1 MARNVYDMLEARGYI
16 AQVSHEI
23 LKDKLN
29 NENITFY
36 LGIDMTGDSLT
47 AGHFQTLMALKHLQ
61 DAGHQLI
68 LLIGGGTTL
77 VPDPTGKN
85 EMRQIMSPETI
96 QKNAEGIIKQMEK
109 FFKFGGEG
117 GAIMVNNADWL
128 TKLNYIDFLRM
139 YGPYFSI
146 NRMLAME
153 TYATRLEHGLT
164 LLEFNYLPM
173 QSYDFLH
180 LYREYNCV
188 MQCGG
193 TDQWSNLLGGVD
205 LIRRIEGGDA
215 YALTFNLLTTADGTK
230 MGKSVAGAVWL
241 DAERTS
247 PYEFYQYWRNVEDVS
262 VDMLLKRLTMK
273 SLEEIAELT
282 KEGGQ
287 ALNHAKEVLAWEL
300 TNMVHGADEADKAQ
314 AASRALFAGQGD
326 LEHMPSSVMADAVG
340 KDWLDILME
349 VGLIK
354 TKSEGRRLIDQSG
367 LSVND
372 EKLADPYA
380 KASTE
385 DFANGHALL
394 RKGKKIYHKLTL
406 V

>member
-1 MARNVYDMLEARGYI
+1 MAHKVYDMLEERGYI
-16 AQVSHEI
+16 AQVSHEE
-23 LKDKLN
+23 LRDKLN
-29 NENITFY
+29 NEKITFY
-36 LGIDMTGDSLT
+36 LGIDMTGDSMT

-61 DAGHQLI
+61 EAGHKLI

-77 VPDPTGKN
+77 IPDPTGKN

-96 QKNAEGIIKQMEK
+96 QKNAHGIMKQMEK
-109 FFKFGGEG
+109 FFKFGGED

-128 TKLNYIDFLRM
+128 TKLNYIDFLRT

-153 TYATRLEHGLT
+153 TYATRLDHGLT

-180 LYREYNCV
+180 LYREYGCV

-205 LIRRIEGGDA
+205 LIRRVENGQA
-215 YALTFNLLTTADGTK
+215 YALTFNLLTTSDGTK
-230 MGKSVAGAVWL
+230 MGKSVAGAIWL
-241 DAERTS
+241 DGERTS

-262 VDMLLKRLTMK
+262 VEMLLKRLTVMP
-273 SLEEIAELT
+273 LDEIAELT
-282 KEGGQ
+282 KEGGS

-300 TNMVHGADEADKAQ
+300 TKTIHGEEEADKAQ
-314 AASRALFAGQGD
+314 AASRALFSGQGD
-326 LEHMPSSVMADAVG
+326 LDNVPTTEMADAVG
-340 KDWLDILME
+340 REWLDIL
-349 VGLIK
+349 VDLGLIK
-354 TKSEGRRLIDQSG
+354 TKSEGRRLMNQNG
-367 LSVND
+367 LTLND
-372 EKLADPYA
+372 ERLSDPYA
-380 KASTE
+380 KAQAE
-385 DFANGHALL
+385 DFAQGFALL
-394 RKGKKIYHKLTL
+394 RKGKKVYHKLTL